1 MSFDTV
7 MRFTAWGVCALVV
20 LQVILH
26 FVFWVMGYDSLVLS
40 ITLLT
45 SAVVFLFIFA
55 AWQYFNKP
63 EKTEI

>member
-1 MSFDTV
+1 MKL
-7 MRFTAWGVCALVV
+7 TARVVCALVV

-26 FVFWVMGYDSLVLS
+26 FVFWVTGYNLFVLS

-63 EKTEI
+63 DKTEV